1 MTHRLYTTR
10 VSDDA
15 IQSQEPSAQ
24 ARLEALAGLNAL
36 GAVETTGQQPADLRL
51 DGQYRGEY
59 AEMLRTELRELASS
73 PTKDALAWYD
83 TDANTTDPDAGYY
96 TTKSTSGGR
105 LRPQAT
111 AITTF
116 DVSLTRAATRG
127 SHRRAVRIDP
137 KERPHP
143 FGNDTTELV
152 GIPATAGKVQW
163 LSRERTATAAATP
176 TDTVTAEFGGVDR
189 YDVTTSPAAVGD
201 RPYLVYD
208 LPLAESGAVDVHV
221 YDTYG
226 RAEIDADGDF
236 AWQEVHRSDH
246 VPRGVLVVETGR
258 LRLRLNEATGL
269 TAERYSA
276 GSWSTV
282 SLGTSD
288 WQLFD
293 VALRRPGAAQVR
305 ARLTFE
311 DTASGELFELAAV
324 LSRGRDD
331 ALLYSP
337 SGVQVPSGL
346 VTRLTPIAATTVL
359 DLQPERTL
367 IERSELR

>member
-1 MTHRLYTTR
+1 
-10 VSDDA
+10 
-15 IQSQEPSAQ
+15 
-24 ARLEALAGLNAL
+24 
-36 GAVETTGQQPADLRL
+36 
-51 DGQYRGEY
+51 
-59 AEMLRTELRELASS
+59 
-73 PTKDALAWYD
+73 
-83 TDANTTDPDAGYY
+83 
-96 TTKSTSGGR
+96 
-105 LRPQAT
+105 
-111 AITTF
+111 
-116 DVSLTRAATRG
+116 
-127 SHRRAVRIDP
+127 
-137 KERPHP
+137 
-143 FGNDTTELV
+143 
-152 GIPATAGKVQW
+152 
-163 LSRERTATAAATP
+163 
-176 TDTVTAEFGGVDR
+176 
-189 YDVTTSPAAVGD
+189 
-201 RPYLVYD
+201 
-208 LPLAESGAVDVHV
+208 
-221 YDTYG
+221 
-226 RAEIDADGDF
+226 
-236 AWQEVHRSDH
+236 
-246 VPRGVLVVETGR
+246 VLVVETGR

-367 IERSELR
+367 IERGEL